1 MKTEQSVRTE
11 ACANGPKTQVTPNA
25 PSLDTLDSLVRLP
38 HWTKVPRGRCN
49 SPQDIPCYF
58 HGAGHC
64 FAHHFC
70 TAWEKEPN

>member
-1 MKTEQSVRTE
+1 M
-11 ACANGPKTQVTPNA
+11 PKTDSTIERG

-58 HGAGHC
+58 HGEGYC

-70 TAWEKEPN
+70 TAWESEPNEEVTL